1 MSDKPLKA
9 FDYINDI
16 NFGKKNL
23 MVDDDAEKVYVSFLT
38 NRGLSYFQDTVLLA
52 NEMNVN
58 HHIDSKLQ
66 YDFLRNIVRPRK
78 RFSKWAKAETLD
90 KVDVIAEYY
99 DYSRAKAA
107 SVADLID
114 DDTLDSMKK
123 YLSKGGKR

>member
-16 NFGKKNL
+16 NFGKKDL
-23 MVDDDAEKVYVSFLT
+23 MVDDDAEKVYVPFLT
-38 NRGLSYFQDTVLLA
+38 NRGLSYFQDTTLLA

-99 DYSRAKAA
+99 QYSRVKAA

>member
-23 MVDDDAEKVYVSFLT
+23 MVDDDAEKVYVPFLT
-38 NRGLSYFQDTVLLA
+38 NRGLSYFQDTALLA
-52 NEMNVN
+52 NEMNMN

-66 YDFLRNIVRPRK
+66 YDFLRNIVRSRK

-99 DYSRAKAA
+99 GYSRDKAA

-114 DDTLDSMKK
+114 DVTLDGMKK